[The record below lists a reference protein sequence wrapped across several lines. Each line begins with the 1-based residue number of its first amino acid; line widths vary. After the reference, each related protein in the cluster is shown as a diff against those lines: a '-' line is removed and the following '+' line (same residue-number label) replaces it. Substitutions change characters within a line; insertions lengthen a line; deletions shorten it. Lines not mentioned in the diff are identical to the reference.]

1 MKQLLFQEHMKL
13 GLQHMFDIIVH
24 HLLTQMEQSRDPVV
38 SVEDG
43 SGKGCLY
50 RGPNGLQCAI
60 GPFIADSQYNEE
72 LECTVVVNLPFVQEY
87 ECESLERTVLM
98 TFLDS
103 CQKIHDHSVPAD
115 WYDKLQELAEYHHL
129 AFNPP
134 VPVKNDHGS
143 YFLPIDEEV
152 TAVVSGHWNY
162 RTVDFVTGF
171 YAGKSTK
178 HVTLDSGAKHQV
190 MGYSYQFL
198 KKTANIS
205 GLEEFTLDNLTRIYQ
220 QE

>member
-13 GLQHMFDIIVH
+13 GLQHMFDIIVN
-24 HLLTQMEQSRDPVV
+24 HLLTQRERSKDPVLKV
-38 SVEDG
+38 NDG

-50 RGPNGLQCAI
+50 RGPNGLQCGI
-60 GPFIADSQYNEE
+60 GPLIADSQYNEE
-72 LECTVVVNLPFVQEY
+72 LECTVVVNLPFVRVFDAP
-87 ECESLERTVLM
+87 LKERRAVLP
-98 TFLDS
+98 FLDA
-103 CQKIHDHSVPAD
+103 CQKVHDHSVPSD
-115 WYDKLQELAEYHHL
+115 WHDKLQELAEFYNL
-129 AFNPP
+129 VFNPP

-143 YFLPIDEEV
+143 YFLPLDEDV
-152 TAVVSGHWNY
+152 TAVVSGYWNY
-162 RTVDFVTGF
+162 HTVAFVTSF

-178 HVTLDSGAKHQV
+178 HVTLNSGAKHQV